1 MNDITEWFKLK
12 IVGLENEERNRW
24 KIKDLIIK
32 TNEIQVFLN

>member
-12 IVGLENEERNRW
+12 IVGLENERNRW